1 MLASLEMKSRRC
13 RARRFGEF
21 WDGRENHKT
30 PTLRPGVE
38 KCRRR
43 GCLTAQSRRHK
54 QRCTAPPRFSQKE
67 NVSNKMRKTL
77 RHAGRAGAAS
87 LQPPSVAARHNQAGG
102 DQRRLPRT
110 VGRLQPIA
118 VAVCAPCR
126 LVLWSRGAPVAAKY
140 YKYGKCLH
148 SRGCWANPHSRRLCS
163 VRARAAAGL
172 AQPEWAT
179 GGWGRGCGA

>member
-1 MLASLEMKSRRC
+1 MKSRRC

-30 PTLRPGVE
+30 PILRPGVE

-87 LQPPSVAARHNQAGG
+87 LQPPSVAARLHADVHNQAGG

-126 LVLWSRGAPVAAKY
+126 LVLWSRGAAPLQQQDFAL
-140 YKYGKCLH
+140 GPGT
-148 SRGCWANPHSRRLCS
+148 RGSWSCPTRVGHWGLGTRMWSLMRWCAPTEPH
-163 VRARAAAGL
+163 
-172 AQPEWAT
+172 
-179 GGWGRGCGA
+179 